1 MAETIAGRVAARH
14 GLLANTGRRG
24 GVCRREVNMNLLPV
38 CAVATL
44 VAVLPVPSGVAA
56 PLPSDPVGV
65 FAVIDKVVL
74 KPNAE
79 QPTECE
85 LHGAFAVAEG
95 RHGQYYRAPR
105 WGVLRFG
112 PGSKPDE
119 AARQW
124 RELQGKAGSGEVLAF
139 SSRYEQ
145 FADGTNPLLVVGAA
159 DPAPALA
166 TYGSAMGLQKVSR
179 DGYGPIR
186 ELSLLPRC
194 EPAVAVGPA
203 EDARWPAKPVTLT
216 CRNCVGQT
224 ADLGYVFEV
233 QTSDG
238 ERFASG
244 AIAAGKDTT
253 SWTTMLALQ
262 PGETVT
268 WSVHVTGSKVERA
281 PFDTATFT
289 VAAEKAKQR

>member
-1 MAETIAGRVAARH
+1 
-14 GLLANTGRRG
+14 
-24 GVCRREVNMNLLPV
+24 MNLLPV

-44 VAVLPVPSGVAA
+44 VAVLPVPSGPAA

-79 QPTECE
+79 KPTECE

-95 RHGQYYRAPR
+95 RHGDYYRSPR
-105 WGVLRFG
+105 RGVLRFK
-112 PGSKPDE
+112 PGEKPDE
-119 AARQW
+119 AAAQW
-124 RELQGKAGSGEVLAF
+124 RELQKKAGSGEVLAF
-139 SSRYEQ
+139 SSRWEQ
-145 FADGTNPLLVVGAA
+145 FADGTAPVLVVGEG
-159 DPAPALA
+159 DPAPAPA
-166 TYGSAMGLQKVSR
+166 TYGAAIGLQKVSR

-194 EPAVAVGPA
+194 EPVGEVAVAA
-203 EDARWPAKPVTLT
+203 DARWPAKQVTFT
-216 CRNCVGQT
+216 CRNC
-224 ADLGYVFEV
+224 AAAEPALAYVFEV

-244 AIAAGKDTT
+244 AVAAGKETT
-253 SWTTMLALQ
+253 SWTTSLALQ
-262 PGETVT
+262 PGEKVT
-268 WSVHVTGSKVERA
+268 WSVHVVGEKIERA

-289 VAAEKAKQR
+289 VAADKAPKR

>member
-1 MAETIAGRVAARH
+1 
-14 GLLANTGRRG
+14 
-24 GVCRREVNMNLLPV
+24 MNLLPV

-44 VAVLPVPSGVAA
+44 VAVLTEPCSVAK

-79 QPTECE
+79 KPTECE

-95 RHGQYYRAPR
+95 RHGEYYRSPR
-105 WGVLRFG
+105 RGVLRFG
-112 PGSKPDE
+112 PGAKPDE

-124 RELQGKAGSGEVLAF
+124 RELQQKAGSGEVIAF
-139 SSRYEQ
+139 SSRWEQ
-145 FADGTNPLLVVGAA
+145 FGDGAAPVLVVGAN

-186 ELSLLPRC
+186 ALALLPRC
-194 EPAVAVGPA
+194 EPVADFAVAP
-203 EDARWPAKPVTLT
+203 DARWPAKQVTLT
-216 CRNCVGQT
+216 CRNCADT
-224 ADLGYVFEV
+224 SADLYYVFEV

-244 AIAAGKDTT
+244 AVPAGKETT
-253 SWTTMLALQ
+253 SWTPILALQ
-262 PGETVT
+262 PGEKVT
-268 WSVHVTGSKVERA
+268 WSVHVTSGKIDRA
-281 PFDTATFT
+281 PFDSATFT
-289 VAAEKAKQR
+289 VGEAKKG